1 MMLTKSLDDY
11 AALPYTIESVPD
23 DGVWFV
29 RIKELP
35 GCATEVDTWEDILP
49 AIEDAKNSW
58 LEAALERGRAI
69 PVPQSPRRRPAAA
82 SS

>member
-1 MMLTKSLDDY
+1 MQTKSKDDY
-11 AALPYTIESVPD
+11 AALPYTIESTPD

-58 LEAALERGRAI
+58 LEEALERGRAI
-69 PVPQSPRRRPAAA
+69 PIPPQSPRERRTAVA
-82 SS
+82 S